1 MDTWVKIITDVGFPI
16 AMVLLLIYLIYK
28 VAVDFKGEL
37 NRLWDSNNDHWDS
50 VQDKLSSMGADLEIM
65 EKELEA
71 IIAKENSKKEE
82 K

>member
-37 NRLWDSNNDHWDS
+37 NRLWDSNNAHWDS

-65 EKELEA
+65 EKELEE
-71 IIAKENSKKEE
+71 IIAKESIKKEE
-82 K
+82 L